1 MDEREKQEQ
10 RFEEAV
16 KQKAEEARAK
26 AEEDKLD
33 ARERPQ
39 GDVDPREK
47 SSGHGQ
53 VTADKWNQ

>member
-1 MDEREKQEQ
+1 MEEREKQEL
-10 RFEEAV
+10 RFKEAV
-16 KQKAEEARAK
+16 QEKEEEARAK
-26 AEEDKLD
+26 AEEQKL
-33 ARERPQ
+33 AAHERPQ